1 MHGRQQMAKDAKMR
15 EKQLRRIRELEDK
28 SGEAT
33 REIERLLGD
42 IKTLTT
48 KQDLDKKALEA
59 KQVPTL
65 RLCCAFVPCA
75 LLRCCMPW

>member
-1 MHGRQQMAKDAKMR
+1 MAKDAKMR

-59 KQVPTL
+59 KQVRTL
-65 RLCCAFVPCA
+65 RLCRAFVRCA
-75 LLRCCMPW
+75 LLRWCMPW

>member
-1 MHGRQQMAKDAKMR
+1 MAKDAKMR

-65 RLCCAFVPCA
+65 RLCRAFVRCA
-75 LLRCCMPW
+75 LLRWCMPW